1 MSASEQ
7 VNAEGQQVLK
17 LKDSLPPHP
26 GPSWFPAARRAIQTF
41 LFEQGDVTRV
51 IRCIYTRMPLIRCAY
66 KRMRIRC
73 RIH

>member
-1 MSASEQ
+1 
-7 VNAEGQQVLK
+7 VLK

-51 IRCIYTRMPLIRCAY
+51 IRCIYTRMPLIRCIYTRMPLIRCAY

-73 RIH
+73 LIH